1 MPFILSNVV
10 TNFLSGN
17 GATVMS
23 NEQLLKL
30 LNDNSGYLTQGNPI
44 WDALRPIGMKIAEGG
59 AWVLDGL
66 YGVMGNLLNLL
77 NIFDNPAFTEL
88 MHKID
93 PLKGF
98 LLLMAVVGFFILLM
112 FNKVNGATQA
122 PLNLL
127 LILCLTLMAP
137 ALWLTAS
144 SMTQGVFKAI
154 NKVDQSPGESI
165 ILENTTDLVAVAEEG
180 WKLKDGE
187 NLNHYKHAKQIDMQE
202 KIEKPDDVK
211 NGEVFKKEIETD
223 SKGKDSLV
231 DIEQPSGFAAWLSK
245 FFSPNYYRNKVH
257 FFNIYLTE
265 LVSIVALA
273 ITSFKFAIIIV
284 KMYGDYVLLVK
295 GGLADFMGMQRVKAV
310 FSELVGSFALLVYVP
325 ILFQIYIVATVYI
338 KSMNFDFFTYI
349 IAMAGAAWALENARS
364 EVLHSVNKY
373 IHIHPISV
381 AQKKGLLYQLYNLGD
396 RPPQFDDTLSDTDY
410 CNKAKE
416 DWKFMSEIMP
426 QTGITFKGNWFSQTG
441 RNYIGVSHLYKY
453 AKKEFFYWGEQIF
466 RQPGVITTVDIS
478 HLGLSKIK
486 KELNKSIGESRDNAR
501 KGFSEDIRQE
511 AGIEYQLLKELM
523 EEMITGNESV
533 KEVTTRYYISG
544 KTKDEVQQQADKI
557 NQRLALRGYKS
568 SFFLG
573 EEDTEL
579 LALYRSH
586 KEQKQ
591 AKNRQG
597 KELTTND
604 LGTSYPLN
612 YSQLIDP
619 RGLYFGRTNTG
630 GLVILDMWHK
640 DYMRLSYNFV
650 LLGIPGSGKSSTLKK
665 IGSHNHLLGNYTYY
679 FMANAENNRFMK
691 AYDGLSLDASG
702 RDGTVNPFQI
712 FATVINELTGEV
724 DEQESY
730 NVSKNKLKIIFAN
743 IHGEN
748 DPELN
753 TSLDMYIDLF
763 YEKWF
768 SDHQMVLENATQ
780 YEAIQYPLLEDF
792 FRFIH
797 DELYEEEKKIR
808 SSLSEFEAKGYRS
821 RKYL

>member
-1 MPFILSNVV
+1 MPFILANVV

-30 LNDNSGYLTQGNPI
+30 LNDYSGYLTQGNPI

-137 ALWLTAS
+137 ALWSTAS

-187 NLNHYKHAKQIDMQE
+187 NLNHYKRAKQIDMQE
-202 KIEKPDDVK
+202 KIEKPEDVK

-231 DIEQPSGFAAWLSK
+231 DIEQPSGFAAWLMSK

-349 IAMAGAAWALENARS
+349 IAMAGAAWALIDGPNGFQRVTGIDAGLKGTAGVMMAAFSGSKLVRGIKDFGVS
-364 EVLHSVNKY
+364 AAKSAGGALADVGAFGLGMSLATAGAGNNGNG
-373 IHIHPISV
+373 
-381 AQKKGLLYQLYNLGD
+381 KGLKGINDMMNGGD
-396 RPPQFDDTLSDTDY
+396 SDSENKEEDD
-410 CNKAKE
+410 
-416 DWKFMSEIMP
+416 
-426 QTGITFKGNWFSQTG
+426 
-441 RNYIGVSHLYKY
+441 
-453 AKKEFFYWGEQIF
+453 
-466 RQPGVITTVDIS
+466 
-478 HLGLSKIK
+478 SKS
-486 KELNKSIGESRDNAR
+486 N
-501 KGFSEDIRQE
+501 KGF
-511 AGIEYQLLKELM
+511 
-523 EEMITGNESV
+523 NEQAR
-533 KEVTTRYYISG
+533 E
-544 KTKDEVQQQADKI
+544 KDQSKD
-557 NQRLALRGYKS
+557 S
-568 SFFLG
+568 
-573 EEDTEL
+573 
-579 LALYRSH
+579 
-586 KEQKQ
+586 
-591 AKNRQG
+591 
-597 KELTTND
+597 ND
-604 LGTSYPLN
+604 LQNQESSEN
-612 YSQLIDP
+612 EE
-619 RGLYFGRTNTG
+619 
-630 GLVILDMWHK
+630 
-640 DYMRLSYNFV
+640 
-650 LLGIPGSGKSSTLKK
+650 SST
-665 IGSHNHLLGNYTYY
+665 
-679 FMANAENNRFMK
+679 
-691 AYDGLSLDASG
+691 
-702 RDGTVNPFQI
+702 
-712 FATVINELTGEV
+712 
-724 DEQESY
+724 ESEG
-730 NVSKNKLKIIFAN
+730 V
-743 IHGEN
+743 GEN
-748 DPELN
+748 TQETQE
-753 TSLDMYIDLF
+753 TS
-763 YEKWF
+763 E
-768 SDHQMVLENATQ
+768 
-780 YEAIQYPLLEDF
+780 
-792 FRFIH
+792 
-797 DELYEEEKKIR
+797 
-808 SSLSEFEAKGYRS
+808 SSLNLQILIVWNR
-821 RKYL
+821 

>member
-1 MPFILSNVV
+1 MPFILANVV

-30 LNDNSGYLTQGNPI
+30 LNDYSGYLTQGNPI

-137 ALWLTAS
+137 ALWSTAS

-187 NLNHYKHAKQIDMQE
+187 NLNHYKNAKQIDMQE
-202 KIEKPDDVK
+202 KIEKPEDVK

-231 DIEQPSGFAAWLSK
+231 DIEQPSGFAAWLMSK

-349 IAMAGAAWALENARS
+349 IAMAGAAWALIDGPNGFQRVTGIDAGLKGTAGVMMAAFSGSKLARGVKDFGLS
-364 EVLHSVNKY
+364 AAKSAGGALADVGAFGLGMSLATAGAGNNGNG
-373 IHIHPISV
+373 
-381 AQKKGLLYQLYNLGD
+381 KGLKGINDMINGGD
-396 RPPQFDDTLSDTDY
+396 SDSE
-410 CNKAKE
+410 NKKE
-416 DWKFMSEIMP
+416 DDSKSNKGFNEQEREKDQSKDSNDLQNQESSENEESSTESESVGENTQETSESSPESSDFDSLESLEPTEADINSDSPLGFNEMARQGAEGLEETTNSADDLNSYSSENEEAP
-426 QTGITFKGNWFSQTG
+426 LSTNNEKENGFNQESDDQKSSKTEEKPKRTFSAKSDRLNQELSQHKKNNPLKQATKNKVFGYGKEDPRRYHSSSFTSKRRDAYDLGKDYGQYRQQKRRIKGELKES
-441 RNYIGVSHLYKY
+441 
-453 AKKEFFYWGEQIF
+453 KKEE
-466 RQPGVITTVDIS
+466 
-478 HLGLSKIK
+478 
-486 KELNKSIGESRDNAR
+486 
-501 KGFSEDIRQE
+501 
-511 AGIEYQLLKELM
+511 
-523 EEMITGNESV
+523 
-533 KEVTTRYYISG
+533 
-544 KTKDEVQQQADKI
+544 
-557 NQRLALRGYKS
+557 
-568 SFFLG
+568 
-573 EEDTEL
+573 
-579 LALYRSH
+579 
-586 KEQKQ
+586 
-591 AKNRQG
+591 
-597 KELTTND
+597 
-604 LGTSYPLN
+604 
-612 YSQLIDP
+612 
-619 RGLYFGRTNTG
+619 
-630 GLVILDMWHK
+630 
-640 DYMRLSYNFV
+640 
-650 LLGIPGSGKSSTLKK
+650 
-665 IGSHNHLLGNYTYY
+665 
-679 FMANAENNRFMK
+679 
-691 AYDGLSLDASG
+691 
-702 RDGTVNPFQI
+702 
-712 FATVINELTGEV
+712 
-724 DEQESY
+724 
-730 NVSKNKLKIIFAN
+730 
-743 IHGEN
+743 
-748 DPELN
+748 
-753 TSLDMYIDLF
+753 
-763 YEKWF
+763 
-768 SDHQMVLENATQ
+768 
-780 YEAIQYPLLEDF
+780 
-792 FRFIH
+792 
-797 DELYEEEKKIR
+797 
-808 SSLSEFEAKGYRS
+808 
-821 RKYL
+821 

>member
-1 MPFILSNVV
+1 MPFILANVV

-30 LNDNSGYLTQGNPI
+30 LNDYSGYLTQGNPI

-66 YGVMGNLLNLL
+66 YGVMGNLLKLL

-137 ALWLTAS
+137 ALWSTAS

-202 KIEKPDDVK
+202 KIEKPEDVK

-231 DIEQPSGFAAWLSK
+231 DIEQPSGFAAWLMSK

-325 ILFQIYIVATVYI
+325 ILFQIYIVTTVYI

-349 IAMAGAAWALENARS
+349 IAMAGAAWALSDGPNGFQRVTGIDAGLKGTAGVMMAAFSGSKLARGVKDFGLSAAKSAGGALADVGAFGLGMSLATAGVGNNGNGKGMKGINDMMNGGSNSENNEQEEDDSQSNKGFNEQEREKEQPKDSNDLQNQESFENEESSTESEGVGEHTQESQETSEENAGYPPESLDFDSLESLEPTESDIHSDSPLGFNEMARQGAEGLEETTHSDDLNSYSS
-364 EVLHSVNKY
+364 ENEEAPLSANNEKENGFSQESDDQKSSKNEEKPKRTFSAKSDRFNQELSQHKKNNPLRQATKNKVFGY
-373 IHIHPISV
+373 
-381 AQKKGLLYQLYNLGD
+381 G
-396 RPPQFDDTLSDTDY
+396 
-410 CNKAKE
+410 KE
-416 DWKFMSEIMP
+416 DPRRYHSSSFMSKRQDAYKLGKDYGEYRQEKKRI
-426 QTGITFKGNWFSQTG
+426 KGE
-441 RNYIGVSHLYKY
+441 LKE
-453 AKKEFFYWGEQIF
+453 AKK
-466 RQPGVITTVDIS
+466 D
-478 HLGLSKIK
+478 
-486 KELNKSIGESRDNAR
+486 
-501 KGFSEDIRQE
+501 
-511 AGIEYQLLKELM
+511 
-523 EEMITGNESV
+523 
-533 KEVTTRYYISG
+533 
-544 KTKDEVQQQADKI
+544 
-557 NQRLALRGYKS
+557 
-568 SFFLG
+568 
-573 EEDTEL
+573 
-579 LALYRSH
+579 
-586 KEQKQ
+586 
-591 AKNRQG
+591 
-597 KELTTND
+597 
-604 LGTSYPLN
+604 
-612 YSQLIDP
+612 
-619 RGLYFGRTNTG
+619 
-630 GLVILDMWHK
+630 
-640 DYMRLSYNFV
+640 
-650 LLGIPGSGKSSTLKK
+650 
-665 IGSHNHLLGNYTYY
+665 
-679 FMANAENNRFMK
+679 
-691 AYDGLSLDASG
+691 
-702 RDGTVNPFQI
+702 
-712 FATVINELTGEV
+712 
-724 DEQESY
+724 
-730 NVSKNKLKIIFAN
+730 
-743 IHGEN
+743 
-748 DPELN
+748 
-753 TSLDMYIDLF
+753 
-763 YEKWF
+763 
-768 SDHQMVLENATQ
+768 LEN
-780 YEAIQYPLLEDF
+780 
-792 FRFIH
+792 
-797 DELYEEEKKIR
+797 EE
-808 SSLSEFEAKGYRS
+808 
-821 RKYL
+821 

>member
-1 MPFILSNVV
+1 MPFILANVV

-30 LNDNSGYLTQGNPI
+30 LNDYSGYLTQGNPI

-137 ALWLTAS
+137 ALWSTAS

-202 KIEKPDDVK
+202 KIEKPEDVK

-231 DIEQPSGFAAWLSK
+231 DIEQPSGFAAWLMSK

-349 IAMAGAAWALENARS
+349 IAMAGAAWALIDGPNGFQRVTGIDAGLKGTAGVMMAAFSGSKLARGVKDFGLS
-364 EVLHSVNKY
+364 AAKSAGGALADVGAFGLGMSLATAGAGNNGNG
-373 IHIHPISV
+373 
-381 AQKKGLLYQLYNLGD
+381 KGLKGINDMMNGSDSDSENKEEDDSKSNKGFNEQAREKDQSKDSNDLQNQESSENEESSTESEGVGENKQETQETSESSPESSGFDSLESLEPTEADINSDSPLGFNEMARQGAEGLEETTNSDDLNSYSSENEEAPLSTNNEKENGFNQESDDPKSSKTEEKPNRTFSAKSD
-396 RPPQFDDTLSDTDY
+396 RLNQELSQHKKNNPLKQATK
-410 CNKAKE
+410 NKVFGYGKE
-416 DWKFMSEIMP
+416 DPRRYHSSSFMSKRRDAYDLGKDYGQYRQQKRRI
-426 QTGITFKGNWFSQTG
+426 KG
-441 RNYIGVSHLYKY
+441 
-453 AKKEFFYWGEQIF
+453 E
-466 RQPGVITTVDIS
+466 
-478 HLGLSKIK
+478 
-486 KELNKSIGESRDNAR
+486 
-501 KGFSEDIRQE
+501 
-511 AGIEYQLLKELM
+511 LKE
-523 EEMITGNESV
+523 S
-533 KEVTTRYYISG
+533 
-544 KTKDEVQQQADKI
+544 
-557 NQRLALRGYKS
+557 
-568 SFFLG
+568 
-573 EEDTEL
+573 
-579 LALYRSH
+579 
-586 KEQKQ
+586 
-591 AKNRQG
+591 
-597 KELTTND
+597 
-604 LGTSYPLN
+604 
-612 YSQLIDP
+612 
-619 RGLYFGRTNTG
+619 
-630 GLVILDMWHK
+630 
-640 DYMRLSYNFV
+640 
-650 LLGIPGSGKSSTLKK
+650 KK
-665 IGSHNHLLGNYTYY
+665 
-679 FMANAENNRFMK
+679 
-691 AYDGLSLDASG
+691 
-702 RDGTVNPFQI
+702 
-712 FATVINELTGEV
+712 
-724 DEQESY
+724 
-730 NVSKNKLKIIFAN
+730 
-743 IHGEN
+743 
-748 DPELN
+748 
-753 TSLDMYIDLF
+753 
-763 YEKWF
+763 
-768 SDHQMVLENATQ
+768 
-780 YEAIQYPLLEDF
+780 
-792 FRFIH
+792 
-797 DELYEEEKKIR
+797 EEKK
-808 SSLSEFEAKGYRS
+808 EK
-821 RKYL
+821 

>member
-1 MPFILSNVV
+1 MPFILANVV

-30 LNDNSGYLTQGNPI
+30 LNDYSGYLTQGNPI
-44 WDALRPIGMKIAEGG
+44 WDTLRPIGMKIAEGG

-137 ALWLTAS
+137 ALWSTAS
-144 SMTQGVFKAI
+144 TMTQGIFKAI
-154 NKVDQSPGESI
+154 NKVDQRPGEAI

-187 NLNHYKHAKQIDMQE
+187 NLNHYKHAKQINMQE

-231 DIEQPSGFAAWLSK
+231 DIEQPSGFAAWLMSK

-349 IAMAGAAWALENARS
+349 IAMAGAAWALIDGPNGFQRVTGIDAGLKGTAGVMMAAFSGSKLARGVKDFGLSAAKSAGGALADVGAFGLGMSLATAGARNNGNGKGMKGINDMMNGVDSDSENKEEDDSKSNKGFNEQEREKDQPQDSNGLQNQESS
-364 EVLHSVNKY
+364 ENEESSTESEGVGENIQESQETSGYSPEPSDFDSLESLEPNEDEAIYSDFPLGFNEMERQESEEPEEMTNSDDFNSYSFGNEESHSSANSEKETDINQESDDQKSSNIEEKPKRTFSAKSDRLNQELSQHKKNNPLKQATKNKVLGY
-373 IHIHPISV
+373 
-381 AQKKGLLYQLYNLGD
+381 G
-396 RPPQFDDTLSDTDY
+396 
-410 CNKAKE
+410 KE
-416 DWKFMSEIMP
+416 DPRRYHSSSFMSKRRDAYDLGRDYGQYRQQKRRI
-426 QTGITFKGNWFSQTG
+426 KG
-441 RNYIGVSHLYKY
+441 
-453 AKKEFFYWGEQIF
+453 E
-466 RQPGVITTVDIS
+466 
-478 HLGLSKIK
+478 
-486 KELNKSIGESRDNAR
+486 
-501 KGFSEDIRQE
+501 
-511 AGIEYQLLKELM
+511 LKESKKDGKR
-523 EEMITGNESV
+523 EE
-533 KEVTTRYYISG
+533 
-544 KTKDEVQQQADKI
+544 
-557 NQRLALRGYKS
+557 
-568 SFFLG
+568 
-573 EEDTEL
+573 
-579 LALYRSH
+579 
-586 KEQKQ
+586 
-591 AKNRQG
+591 
-597 KELTTND
+597 
-604 LGTSYPLN
+604 
-612 YSQLIDP
+612 
-619 RGLYFGRTNTG
+619 
-630 GLVILDMWHK
+630 
-640 DYMRLSYNFV
+640 
-650 LLGIPGSGKSSTLKK
+650 
-665 IGSHNHLLGNYTYY
+665 
-679 FMANAENNRFMK
+679 
-691 AYDGLSLDASG
+691 
-702 RDGTVNPFQI
+702 
-712 FATVINELTGEV
+712 
-724 DEQESY
+724 
-730 NVSKNKLKIIFAN
+730 
-743 IHGEN
+743 
-748 DPELN
+748 
-753 TSLDMYIDLF
+753 
-763 YEKWF
+763 
-768 SDHQMVLENATQ
+768 
-780 YEAIQYPLLEDF
+780 
-792 FRFIH
+792 
-797 DELYEEEKKIR
+797 
-808 SSLSEFEAKGYRS
+808 
-821 RKYL
+821 

>member
-1 MPFILSNVV
+1 MPFILANVV

-30 LNDNSGYLTQGNPI
+30 LNDYSGYLTQGNPI

-137 ALWLTAS
+137 ALWSTAS

-187 NLNHYKHAKQIDMQE
+187 NLNHYKRAKQIDMQE
-202 KIEKPDDVK
+202 KIEKPEDFK

-231 DIEQPSGFAAWLSK
+231 DIEQPSGFAAWLMSK

-349 IAMAGAAWALENARS
+349 IAMAGAAWALIDGPNGFQRVTGIDAGLKGTAGVMMAAFSGSKLVRGIKDFGVS
-364 EVLHSVNKY
+364 AAKSAGGALADVGAFGLGMSLATAGAGNNGNG
-373 IHIHPISV
+373 
-381 AQKKGLLYQLYNLGD
+381 KGLKGINDMMNGGDSDSENKEEDDSKSNKGFNEQAREKDQSKDSNDLQNQESSENEESSTESEGVGENTQETQETSESSPESSDFDSLESLEPTEADINSDSPLGFNEMARQGAEGLEETTNSDDLNSYSSENEEAPLSTNNEKENGFNQESDDQKSSKTEEKPNRTFSAKSD
-396 RPPQFDDTLSDTDY
+396 RLNQELSQHKKNNPLKQATK
-410 CNKAKE
+410 NKVFGYGKE
-416 DWKFMSEIMP
+416 DPRRYHSSSFMSKRRDAYDLGKDYGQYRQQKRRI
-426 QTGITFKGNWFSQTG
+426 KG
-441 RNYIGVSHLYKY
+441 
-453 AKKEFFYWGEQIF
+453 E
-466 RQPGVITTVDIS
+466 
-478 HLGLSKIK
+478 
-486 KELNKSIGESRDNAR
+486 
-501 KGFSEDIRQE
+501 
-511 AGIEYQLLKELM
+511 LKE
-523 EEMITGNESV
+523 S
-533 KEVTTRYYISG
+533 
-544 KTKDEVQQQADKI
+544 
-557 NQRLALRGYKS
+557 
-568 SFFLG
+568 
-573 EEDTEL
+573 
-579 LALYRSH
+579 
-586 KEQKQ
+586 
-591 AKNRQG
+591 
-597 KELTTND
+597 
-604 LGTSYPLN
+604 
-612 YSQLIDP
+612 
-619 RGLYFGRTNTG
+619 
-630 GLVILDMWHK
+630 
-640 DYMRLSYNFV
+640 
-650 LLGIPGSGKSSTLKK
+650 KK
-665 IGSHNHLLGNYTYY
+665 
-679 FMANAENNRFMK
+679 
-691 AYDGLSLDASG
+691 
-702 RDGTVNPFQI
+702 
-712 FATVINELTGEV
+712 
-724 DEQESY
+724 
-730 NVSKNKLKIIFAN
+730 
-743 IHGEN
+743 
-748 DPELN
+748 
-753 TSLDMYIDLF
+753 
-763 YEKWF
+763 
-768 SDHQMVLENATQ
+768 
-780 YEAIQYPLLEDF
+780 
-792 FRFIH
+792 
-797 DELYEEEKKIR
+797 EEKK
-808 SSLSEFEAKGYRS
+808 EK
-821 RKYL
+821 

>member
-1 MPFILSNVV
+1 MPFILANVV

-30 LNDNSGYLTQGNPI
+30 LNHYSGYLTQGNPI

-93 PLKGF
+93 SLKGF

-137 ALWLTAS
+137 ALWSTAS

-202 KIEKPDDVK
+202 KIEKPEDVK

-231 DIEQPSGFAAWLSK
+231 DIEQPSGFAAWLMSK

-349 IAMAGAAWALENARS
+349 IAMAGAAWALIDGPNGFQRVTGIDAGLKGTAGVMTAAFSGSKLVRGIKDFGVS
-364 EVLHSVNKY
+364 AVKSAGGALADVGAFGLGMSLATAGAGNNGNG
-373 IHIHPISV
+373 
-381 AQKKGLLYQLYNLGD
+381 KGLKGINDMMNGGDSDSENKEEDDSKSNKGFNEQAREKDQSKDSNDLQNQESSENEESSTESEGVGENTQETQETSESSPESSDFDSLESLEQTEADINSDSPLGFNEMARQGAEGLEETTNSDDLNSYSSENEEAPLSTNNEKENGFNQESDDQKSSKTEEKPNRTFSAKSD
-396 RPPQFDDTLSDTDY
+396 RLNQELSQHKKNNPLKQATK
-410 CNKAKE
+410 NKVFGYGKE
-416 DWKFMSEIMP
+416 DPRRYHSSSFMSKRRDAYDLGKDYGQYRQQKRRI
-426 QTGITFKGNWFSQTG
+426 KG
-441 RNYIGVSHLYKY
+441 
-453 AKKEFFYWGEQIF
+453 E
-466 RQPGVITTVDIS
+466 
-478 HLGLSKIK
+478 
-486 KELNKSIGESRDNAR
+486 
-501 KGFSEDIRQE
+501 
-511 AGIEYQLLKELM
+511 LKE
-523 EEMITGNESV
+523 S
-533 KEVTTRYYISG
+533 
-544 KTKDEVQQQADKI
+544 
-557 NQRLALRGYKS
+557 
-568 SFFLG
+568 
-573 EEDTEL
+573 
-579 LALYRSH
+579 
-586 KEQKQ
+586 
-591 AKNRQG
+591 
-597 KELTTND
+597 
-604 LGTSYPLN
+604 
-612 YSQLIDP
+612 
-619 RGLYFGRTNTG
+619 
-630 GLVILDMWHK
+630 
-640 DYMRLSYNFV
+640 
-650 LLGIPGSGKSSTLKK
+650 KK
-665 IGSHNHLLGNYTYY
+665 
-679 FMANAENNRFMK
+679 
-691 AYDGLSLDASG
+691 
-702 RDGTVNPFQI
+702 
-712 FATVINELTGEV
+712 
-724 DEQESY
+724 
-730 NVSKNKLKIIFAN
+730 
-743 IHGEN
+743 
-748 DPELN
+748 
-753 TSLDMYIDLF
+753 
-763 YEKWF
+763 
-768 SDHQMVLENATQ
+768 
-780 YEAIQYPLLEDF
+780 
-792 FRFIH
+792 
-797 DELYEEEKKIR
+797 EEKK
-808 SSLSEFEAKGYRS
+808 EK
-821 RKYL
+821 

>member
-1 MPFILSNVV
+1 MPFILANVV

-30 LNDNSGYLTQGNPI
+30 LNDYSDYLTQGNPI

-137 ALWLTAS
+137 ALWSTAS
-144 SMTQGVFKAI
+144 TMTQGVFKAI

-202 KIEKPDDVK
+202 KIEKPEDVK

-223 SKGKDSLV
+223 SKGKDTLV
-231 DIEQPSGFAAWLSK
+231 DIEQPSGFAAWLMSK

-349 IAMAGAAWALENARS
+349 IAMAGAAWALIDGPNGFQRVTGIDAGLKGTAGVMMAAFSGSKLVRGMKDFGLS
-364 EVLHSVNKY
+364 AAKSAGGALADVGAFGLGMSLATAGAGNNGNG
-373 IHIHPISV
+373 
-381 AQKKGLLYQLYNLGD
+381 KGLKGINDMMNGGDSDSENTEEDDSKSNKGFNEQAREKDQSKDSNDLQNQESSENEESSTESEGVGENTQETQETSESSPETSDFDSLESQEPTEADINSDSPLGFNEIARQEAEGSEETTNSDDLNSYSSGNEEAHLSANNEKETGFNQESDDPKSSKTEEKPKRTFSAKSD
-396 RPPQFDDTLSDTDY
+396 RLNQELSQHKKNNPLKQATK
-410 CNKAKE
+410 NKVFGYGKE
-416 DWKFMSEIMP
+416 DPRRYHSSSFMSKRRDAYDLGKDYGQYRQQKRRI
-426 QTGITFKGNWFSQTG
+426 KGELKES
-441 RNYIGVSHLYKY
+441 KKD
-453 AKKEFFYWGEQIF
+453 AKKEE
-466 RQPGVITTVDIS
+466 
-478 HLGLSKIK
+478 
-486 KELNKSIGESRDNAR
+486 
-501 KGFSEDIRQE
+501 
-511 AGIEYQLLKELM
+511 
-523 EEMITGNESV
+523 
-533 KEVTTRYYISG
+533 
-544 KTKDEVQQQADKI
+544 
-557 NQRLALRGYKS
+557 
-568 SFFLG
+568 
-573 EEDTEL
+573 
-579 LALYRSH
+579 
-586 KEQKQ
+586 
-591 AKNRQG
+591 
-597 KELTTND
+597 
-604 LGTSYPLN
+604 
-612 YSQLIDP
+612 
-619 RGLYFGRTNTG
+619 
-630 GLVILDMWHK
+630 
-640 DYMRLSYNFV
+640 
-650 LLGIPGSGKSSTLKK
+650 
-665 IGSHNHLLGNYTYY
+665 
-679 FMANAENNRFMK
+679 
-691 AYDGLSLDASG
+691 
-702 RDGTVNPFQI
+702 
-712 FATVINELTGEV
+712 
-724 DEQESY
+724 
-730 NVSKNKLKIIFAN
+730 
-743 IHGEN
+743 
-748 DPELN
+748 
-753 TSLDMYIDLF
+753 
-763 YEKWF
+763 
-768 SDHQMVLENATQ
+768 
-780 YEAIQYPLLEDF
+780 
-792 FRFIH
+792 
-797 DELYEEEKKIR
+797 
-808 SSLSEFEAKGYRS
+808 
-821 RKYL
+821 

>member
-1 MPFILSNVV
+1 MPFILANVV

-30 LNDNSGYLTQGNPI
+30 LNDYSGYLTQGNPI

-137 ALWLTAS
+137 ALWSTAS

-187 NLNHYKHAKQIDMQE
+187 NLNHYKHAKQIYMQE

-231 DIEQPSGFAAWLSK
+231 DIEQPSGFAAWLMSK

-349 IAMAGAAWALENARS
+349 IAMAGAAWALIDGPNGFQRVTGIDADLKGTAGVMMAAFSGSKLARGVKDFGLS
-364 EVLHSVNKY
+364 AAKSAGGALADVGAFGLGMSLATAGAGNNGNG
-373 IHIHPISV
+373 
-381 AQKKGLLYQLYNLGD
+381 KGLKGINDMMNGGDSDSENKEEDDSKSNKGFNEQEREKDQSKDSNDLQNQESSENEESSTESEGVGENTQETQETSESSPESSDFDSLESLEPTEADINSDSPLGFNEMARQGAEGLEETTNSADDLNSYSSENEEAPLSINNEKENGFNQESDDQKSSKTEEKPNRTFSAKSD
-396 RPPQFDDTLSDTDY
+396 RLNQELSQHKKNNPLKQATK
-410 CNKAKE
+410 NKVFGYGKE
-416 DWKFMSEIMP
+416 DPRRYHSSSFMSKRRDAYDLGKDYGQYRQQKRRI
-426 QTGITFKGNWFSQTG
+426 KG
-441 RNYIGVSHLYKY
+441 
-453 AKKEFFYWGEQIF
+453 E
-466 RQPGVITTVDIS
+466 
-478 HLGLSKIK
+478 
-486 KELNKSIGESRDNAR
+486 
-501 KGFSEDIRQE
+501 
-511 AGIEYQLLKELM
+511 LKE
-523 EEMITGNESV
+523 S
-533 KEVTTRYYISG
+533 
-544 KTKDEVQQQADKI
+544 
-557 NQRLALRGYKS
+557 
-568 SFFLG
+568 
-573 EEDTEL
+573 
-579 LALYRSH
+579 
-586 KEQKQ
+586 
-591 AKNRQG
+591 
-597 KELTTND
+597 
-604 LGTSYPLN
+604 
-612 YSQLIDP
+612 
-619 RGLYFGRTNTG
+619 
-630 GLVILDMWHK
+630 
-640 DYMRLSYNFV
+640 
-650 LLGIPGSGKSSTLKK
+650 KK
-665 IGSHNHLLGNYTYY
+665 
-679 FMANAENNRFMK
+679 
-691 AYDGLSLDASG
+691 
-702 RDGTVNPFQI
+702 
-712 FATVINELTGEV
+712 
-724 DEQESY
+724 
-730 NVSKNKLKIIFAN
+730 
-743 IHGEN
+743 
-748 DPELN
+748 
-753 TSLDMYIDLF
+753 
-763 YEKWF
+763 
-768 SDHQMVLENATQ
+768 
-780 YEAIQYPLLEDF
+780 
-792 FRFIH
+792 
-797 DELYEEEKKIR
+797 EEKK
-808 SSLSEFEAKGYRS
+808 EK
-821 RKYL
+821 

>member
-1 MPFILSNVV
+1 MPFILANVV

-30 LNDNSGYLTQGNPI
+30 LNDYSGYLTQGNPI

-137 ALWLTAS
+137 ALWSTAS

-202 KIEKPDDVK
+202 KIEKPEDVK

-231 DIEQPSGFAAWLSK
+231 DIEQPSGFAAWLMSK

-349 IAMAGAAWALENARS
+349 IAMAGAAWALIDGPNGFQRVTGIDAGLKGTAGVMMAAFSGSKLARGVKDFGLS
-364 EVLHSVNKY
+364 AAKSAGGALADVGAFGLGMSLATAGAGNNGNG
-373 IHIHPISV
+373 
-381 AQKKGLLYQLYNLGD
+381 KGLKGINDMMNGGDSDSENKEEDDSKSNKGFNEQAREKDQSKDSNDLQNQESSENEESSTESEGVGENTQETQETSESSPESSGFDSLESLEPTEADINSDSPLGFNEMARQGAEGLEETTNSDDLNSYSSENEEAPLSTNNEKKNGFNQESDDPKSSKTEEKPNRTFSAKSD
-396 RPPQFDDTLSDTDY
+396 RLNQELSQHKKNNPLKQATK
-410 CNKAKE
+410 NKVFGYGKE
-416 DWKFMSEIMP
+416 DPRRYHSSSFMSKRRDAYDLGKDYGQYRQQKRRI
-426 QTGITFKGNWFSQTG
+426 KG
-441 RNYIGVSHLYKY
+441 
-453 AKKEFFYWGEQIF
+453 E
-466 RQPGVITTVDIS
+466 
-478 HLGLSKIK
+478 
-486 KELNKSIGESRDNAR
+486 
-501 KGFSEDIRQE
+501 
-511 AGIEYQLLKELM
+511 LKE
-523 EEMITGNESV
+523 S
-533 KEVTTRYYISG
+533 
-544 KTKDEVQQQADKI
+544 
-557 NQRLALRGYKS
+557 
-568 SFFLG
+568 
-573 EEDTEL
+573 
-579 LALYRSH
+579 
-586 KEQKQ
+586 
-591 AKNRQG
+591 
-597 KELTTND
+597 
-604 LGTSYPLN
+604 
-612 YSQLIDP
+612 
-619 RGLYFGRTNTG
+619 
-630 GLVILDMWHK
+630 
-640 DYMRLSYNFV
+640 
-650 LLGIPGSGKSSTLKK
+650 KK
-665 IGSHNHLLGNYTYY
+665 
-679 FMANAENNRFMK
+679 
-691 AYDGLSLDASG
+691 
-702 RDGTVNPFQI
+702 
-712 FATVINELTGEV
+712 
-724 DEQESY
+724 
-730 NVSKNKLKIIFAN
+730 
-743 IHGEN
+743 
-748 DPELN
+748 
-753 TSLDMYIDLF
+753 
-763 YEKWF
+763 
-768 SDHQMVLENATQ
+768 
-780 YEAIQYPLLEDF
+780 
-792 FRFIH
+792 
-797 DELYEEEKKIR
+797 EEKK
-808 SSLSEFEAKGYRS
+808 EK
-821 RKYL
+821 

>member
-1 MPFILSNVV
+1 MPFILANVV

-30 LNDNSGYLTQGNPI
+30 LNDYSGYLTQGNPI

-137 ALWLTAS
+137 ALWSTAS

-231 DIEQPSGFAAWLSK
+231 DIEQPSGFAAWLMSK

-349 IAMAGAAWALENARS
+349 IAMAGAAWALIDGPNGFQRVTGIDAGLKGTAGVMMAAFSGSKLARGVKDFGLS
-364 EVLHSVNKY
+364 AAKSAGGALADVGAFGLGMSLATAGAGNNGNG
-373 IHIHPISV
+373 
-381 AQKKGLLYQLYNLGD
+381 KGLKGINDMMNGGDSDSENKEEDDSKSNKGFNEQEREKDQSKDSNDLQNQESSENEESSTESEGVGENTQETQETSESSPESSDFDSLESLEPTEADINSDSPLGFNEMARQGAEGLEETTNSADDLNSYSSENEEAPLSINNEKENGFNQESDDQKSSKTEEKPNRTFSAKSD
-396 RPPQFDDTLSDTDY
+396 RLNQELSQHKKNNPLKQATK
-410 CNKAKE
+410 NKVFGYGKE
-416 DWKFMSEIMP
+416 DPRRYHSSSFMSKRRDAYDLGKDYGQYRQQKRRI
-426 QTGITFKGNWFSQTG
+426 KG
-441 RNYIGVSHLYKY
+441 
-453 AKKEFFYWGEQIF
+453 E
-466 RQPGVITTVDIS
+466 
-478 HLGLSKIK
+478 
-486 KELNKSIGESRDNAR
+486 
-501 KGFSEDIRQE
+501 
-511 AGIEYQLLKELM
+511 LKE
-523 EEMITGNESV
+523 S
-533 KEVTTRYYISG
+533 
-544 KTKDEVQQQADKI
+544 
-557 NQRLALRGYKS
+557 
-568 SFFLG
+568 
-573 EEDTEL
+573 
-579 LALYRSH
+579 
-586 KEQKQ
+586 
-591 AKNRQG
+591 
-597 KELTTND
+597 
-604 LGTSYPLN
+604 
-612 YSQLIDP
+612 
-619 RGLYFGRTNTG
+619 
-630 GLVILDMWHK
+630 
-640 DYMRLSYNFV
+640 
-650 LLGIPGSGKSSTLKK
+650 KK
-665 IGSHNHLLGNYTYY
+665 
-679 FMANAENNRFMK
+679 
-691 AYDGLSLDASG
+691 
-702 RDGTVNPFQI
+702 
-712 FATVINELTGEV
+712 
-724 DEQESY
+724 
-730 NVSKNKLKIIFAN
+730 
-743 IHGEN
+743 
-748 DPELN
+748 
-753 TSLDMYIDLF
+753 
-763 YEKWF
+763 
-768 SDHQMVLENATQ
+768 
-780 YEAIQYPLLEDF
+780 
-792 FRFIH
+792 
-797 DELYEEEKKIR
+797 EEKK
-808 SSLSEFEAKGYRS
+808 EK
-821 RKYL
+821 

>member
-1 MPFILSNVV
+1 MPFILANVV

-30 LNDNSGYLTQGNPI
+30 LNHYSGYLTQGNPI

-137 ALWLTAS
+137 ALWSTAS

-202 KIEKPDDVK
+202 KIEKPEDVK

-231 DIEQPSGFAAWLSK
+231 DIEQPSGFAAWLMSK

-349 IAMAGAAWALENARS
+349 IAMAGAAWALIDGPNGFQRVTGIDAGLKGTAGVMMAAFSGSKLVRGIKDFGVS
-364 EVLHSVNKY
+364 AAKSAGGALADVGAFGLGMSLATAGAGNNGNG
-373 IHIHPISV
+373 
-381 AQKKGLLYQLYNLGD
+381 KGLKGINDMMNGGDSDSENKEEDDSKSNKGFNEQAREKDQSKDSNDLQNQESSENEESSTESEGVGENTQETSESSPESSDFDSLESLEPTEADINSDSPLGFNEMARQGAEGLEETTNSDDLNSYSSENEEAPLSTNNEKENGFNQESDDQKSSKTEEKPNRTFSAKSD
-396 RPPQFDDTLSDTDY
+396 RLNQELSQHKKNNPLKQATK
-410 CNKAKE
+410 NKVFGYGKE
-416 DWKFMSEIMP
+416 DPRRYHSSSFMSKRRDAYDLGKDYGQYRQQKRRI
-426 QTGITFKGNWFSQTG
+426 KG
-441 RNYIGVSHLYKY
+441 
-453 AKKEFFYWGEQIF
+453 E
-466 RQPGVITTVDIS
+466 
-478 HLGLSKIK
+478 
-486 KELNKSIGESRDNAR
+486 
-501 KGFSEDIRQE
+501 
-511 AGIEYQLLKELM
+511 LKE
-523 EEMITGNESV
+523 S
-533 KEVTTRYYISG
+533 
-544 KTKDEVQQQADKI
+544 
-557 NQRLALRGYKS
+557 
-568 SFFLG
+568 
-573 EEDTEL
+573 
-579 LALYRSH
+579 
-586 KEQKQ
+586 
-591 AKNRQG
+591 
-597 KELTTND
+597 
-604 LGTSYPLN
+604 
-612 YSQLIDP
+612 
-619 RGLYFGRTNTG
+619 
-630 GLVILDMWHK
+630 
-640 DYMRLSYNFV
+640 
-650 LLGIPGSGKSSTLKK
+650 KK
-665 IGSHNHLLGNYTYY
+665 
-679 FMANAENNRFMK
+679 
-691 AYDGLSLDASG
+691 
-702 RDGTVNPFQI
+702 
-712 FATVINELTGEV
+712 
-724 DEQESY
+724 
-730 NVSKNKLKIIFAN
+730 
-743 IHGEN
+743 
-748 DPELN
+748 
-753 TSLDMYIDLF
+753 
-763 YEKWF
+763 
-768 SDHQMVLENATQ
+768 
-780 YEAIQYPLLEDF
+780 
-792 FRFIH
+792 
-797 DELYEEEKKIR
+797 EEKK
-808 SSLSEFEAKGYRS
+808 EK
-821 RKYL
+821 

>member
-1 MPFILSNVV
+1 MPFILANVV

-30 LNDNSGYLTQGNPI
+30 LNDYSGYMTQGNPI

-137 ALWLTAS
+137 ALWSTAS

-231 DIEQPSGFAAWLSK
+231 DIEQPSGFAAWLMSK

-349 IAMAGAAWALENARS
+349 IAMAGAAWALIDGPNGFQRVTGIDAGLKGTAGVMMAAFSGSKFARGVKDFGLS
-364 EVLHSVNKY
+364 AAKSAGGALADVGAFGLGMSLATAGAGNNGNG
-373 IHIHPISV
+373 
-381 AQKKGLLYQLYNLGD
+381 KGLKGINDMMNGGDSDSENKEEDDSKSNKGFNEQTREKDQSKDSNDLQNQESSENEESSTESESVGENTQETQETSESSPESSDFDSLESLEPTEADINSDSPLGFNEMARQGAEGLEETTNSADDLNSYSSENEEAPLSANNEKETGFNQESDDQKSSKTEEKPKRTFSAKSD
-396 RPPQFDDTLSDTDY
+396 RLNEELSQHKKNNPLKQATK
-410 CNKAKE
+410 NKVFGYGKE
-416 DWKFMSEIMP
+416 DPRRYHSSSFMSKRRDAYDLGKDYGQYRQQKRRI
-426 QTGITFKGNWFSQTG
+426 KG
-441 RNYIGVSHLYKY
+441 
-453 AKKEFFYWGEQIF
+453 E
-466 RQPGVITTVDIS
+466 
-478 HLGLSKIK
+478 
-486 KELNKSIGESRDNAR
+486 
-501 KGFSEDIRQE
+501 
-511 AGIEYQLLKELM
+511 LKE
-523 EEMITGNESV
+523 S
-533 KEVTTRYYISG
+533 
-544 KTKDEVQQQADKI
+544 
-557 NQRLALRGYKS
+557 
-568 SFFLG
+568 
-573 EEDTEL
+573 
-579 LALYRSH
+579 
-586 KEQKQ
+586 
-591 AKNRQG
+591 
-597 KELTTND
+597 
-604 LGTSYPLN
+604 
-612 YSQLIDP
+612 
-619 RGLYFGRTNTG
+619 
-630 GLVILDMWHK
+630 
-640 DYMRLSYNFV
+640 
-650 LLGIPGSGKSSTLKK
+650 KK
-665 IGSHNHLLGNYTYY
+665 
-679 FMANAENNRFMK
+679 
-691 AYDGLSLDASG
+691 
-702 RDGTVNPFQI
+702 
-712 FATVINELTGEV
+712 
-724 DEQESY
+724 
-730 NVSKNKLKIIFAN
+730 KNK
-743 IHGEN
+743 
-748 DPELN
+748 
-753 TSLDMYIDLF
+753 
-763 YEKWF
+763 
-768 SDHQMVLENATQ
+768 
-780 YEAIQYPLLEDF
+780 
-792 FRFIH
+792 
-797 DELYEEEKKIR
+797 
-808 SSLSEFEAKGYRS
+808 
-821 RKYL
+821 

>member
-1 MPFILSNVV
+1 MPFILANVV

-30 LNDNSGYLTQGNPI
+30 LNDYSGYLTQGNPI

-137 ALWLTAS
+137 ALWSTAS

-202 KIEKPDDVK
+202 KIEKPEDVK

-231 DIEQPSGFAAWLSK
+231 DIEQPSGFAAWLMSK

-349 IAMAGAAWALENARS
+349 IAMAGAAWALIDGPNGFQRVTGIDAGLKGTAGVMMAAFSGSKLARGVKDFGLS
-364 EVLHSVNKY
+364 AAKSAGGALADVGAFGLGMSLATAGAGNNGNG
-373 IHIHPISV
+373 
-381 AQKKGLLYQLYNLGD
+381 KGLKGINDMMNGGDSDSENKEEDDSKSNKGFNEQAREKDQSKDSNDLQNQESSENEESSTESEGVGENTQETQETSESSPESSDFDSLESLEPTEADINSDSPLGFNEMARQGAEGLEETTNSADDLNSYSSENEEAPLSTNNEKENGFNQESDDQKSSKTEEKPKRTFSAKSD
-396 RPPQFDDTLSDTDY
+396 RLNQELSQHKKSNPLKQATK
-410 CNKAKE
+410 NKVFGYGKE
-416 DWKFMSEIMP
+416 DPRRYHSSSFMSKRRDAYDLGKDYGQYRQQKRRI
-426 QTGITFKGNWFSQTG
+426 KG
-441 RNYIGVSHLYKY
+441 
-453 AKKEFFYWGEQIF
+453 E
-466 RQPGVITTVDIS
+466 
-478 HLGLSKIK
+478 
-486 KELNKSIGESRDNAR
+486 
-501 KGFSEDIRQE
+501 
-511 AGIEYQLLKELM
+511 LKE
-523 EEMITGNESV
+523 S
-533 KEVTTRYYISG
+533 
-544 KTKDEVQQQADKI
+544 
-557 NQRLALRGYKS
+557 
-568 SFFLG
+568 
-573 EEDTEL
+573 
-579 LALYRSH
+579 
-586 KEQKQ
+586 
-591 AKNRQG
+591 
-597 KELTTND
+597 
-604 LGTSYPLN
+604 
-612 YSQLIDP
+612 
-619 RGLYFGRTNTG
+619 
-630 GLVILDMWHK
+630 
-640 DYMRLSYNFV
+640 
-650 LLGIPGSGKSSTLKK
+650 KK
-665 IGSHNHLLGNYTYY
+665 
-679 FMANAENNRFMK
+679 
-691 AYDGLSLDASG
+691 
-702 RDGTVNPFQI
+702 
-712 FATVINELTGEV
+712 
-724 DEQESY
+724 
-730 NVSKNKLKIIFAN
+730 
-743 IHGEN
+743 
-748 DPELN
+748 
-753 TSLDMYIDLF
+753 
-763 YEKWF
+763 
-768 SDHQMVLENATQ
+768 
-780 YEAIQYPLLEDF
+780 
-792 FRFIH
+792 
-797 DELYEEEKKIR
+797 EEKK
-808 SSLSEFEAKGYRS
+808 EE
-821 RKYL
+821 

>member
-1 MPFILSNVV
+1 MPFILANVV

-30 LNDNSGYLTQGNPI
+30 LNDYSGYLTQGNPI

-137 ALWLTAS
+137 ALWSTAS

-202 KIEKPDDVK
+202 KIEKPEDVK

-231 DIEQPSGFAAWLSK
+231 DIEQPSGFAAWLMSK

-349 IAMAGAAWALENARS
+349 IAMAGAAWALIDGPNGFQRVTGIDAGLKGTAGVMMAAFSGSKLARGVKDFGLS
-364 EVLHSVNKY
+364 AAKSAGGALADVGAFGLGMSLATAGAGNNGNG
-373 IHIHPISV
+373 
-381 AQKKGLLYQLYNLGD
+381 KGLKGINDMMNGGD
-396 RPPQFDDTLSDTDY
+396 SDSENKEEDD
-410 CNKAKE
+410 
-416 DWKFMSEIMP
+416 
-426 QTGITFKGNWFSQTG
+426 
-441 RNYIGVSHLYKY
+441 
-453 AKKEFFYWGEQIF
+453 
-466 RQPGVITTVDIS
+466 
-478 HLGLSKIK
+478 SKS
-486 KELNKSIGESRDNAR
+486 N
-501 KGFSEDIRQE
+501 KGFNEQAREKDQSKDSNDLQNQESSENEESSTESEGVGENTQETQETSESSPESSGFDSLESLEPTEADINSDSPLGFNEMARQGAEGLEETTNSDDLNSYSSENEE
-511 AGIEYQLLKELM
+511 APLSTNNEKEN
-523 EEMITGNESV
+523 GFNQES
-533 KEVTTRYYISG
+533 G
-544 KTKDEVQQQADKI
+544 DP
-557 NQRLALRGYKS
+557 KS
-568 SFFLG
+568 SKT
-573 EEDTEL
+573 EEKPNRTFSAKSDRLNQEL
-579 LALYRSH
+579 SQH
-586 KEQKQ
+586 KKNNPLKQ
-591 AKNRQG
+591 A
-597 KELTTND
+597 TND
-604 LGTSYPLN
+604 PSSN
-612 YSQLIDP
+612 
-619 RGLYFGRTNTG
+619 RT
-630 GLVILDMWHK
+630 
-640 DYMRLSYNFV
+640 
-650 LLGIPGSGKSSTLKK
+650 
-665 IGSHNHLLGNYTYY
+665 
-679 FMANAENNRFMK
+679 
-691 AYDGLSLDASG
+691 
-702 RDGTVNPFQI
+702 
-712 FATVINELTGEV
+712 
-724 DEQESY
+724 
-730 NVSKNKLKIIFAN
+730 
-743 IHGEN
+743 
-748 DPELN
+748 
-753 TSLDMYIDLF
+753 
-763 YEKWF
+763 
-768 SDHQMVLENATQ
+768 
-780 YEAIQYPLLEDF
+780 
-792 FRFIH
+792 
-797 DELYEEEKKIR
+797 
-808 SSLSEFEAKGYRS
+808 
-821 RKYL
+821 YL

>member
-349 IAMAGAAWALENARS
+349 IAMAGAAWALIDGPNGFQRVTGIDAGLKGTAGVMMAAFSGSKLARGVKDFGLS
-364 EVLHSVNKY
+364 AAKSAGGALADVGAFGLGMSLATAGAGNNGNG
-373 IHIHPISV
+373 
-381 AQKKGLLYQLYNLGD
+381 KGLKGINDMMDGGDSDSENKEEDDSKSNKGFNEQAREKDQSKDSNDLQNQESSENEESSTESDGVGENTQETSESSSESSDFDSLESLEPTEADINSDSPLGFNEMARQEAEESEETTNSDDLNSYSSGNEEAHLSANNEKETGFNQESDDPKSPKNEEKPKRTFSAKSD
-396 RPPQFDDTLSDTDY
+396 RLNQELSQHKKNNPLKQATK
-410 CNKAKE
+410 NKVFGYGKE
-416 DWKFMSEIMP
+416 DPRRYHSSSFMSKRRDAYDLGKDYGQYRQQKRRIKSE
-426 QTGITFKGNWFSQTG
+426 FKES
-441 RNYIGVSHLYKY
+441 KKD
-453 AKKEFFYWGEQIF
+453 AKKEE
-466 RQPGVITTVDIS
+466 
-478 HLGLSKIK
+478 
-486 KELNKSIGESRDNAR
+486 
-501 KGFSEDIRQE
+501 
-511 AGIEYQLLKELM
+511 
-523 EEMITGNESV
+523 
-533 KEVTTRYYISG
+533 
-544 KTKDEVQQQADKI
+544 
-557 NQRLALRGYKS
+557 
-568 SFFLG
+568 
-573 EEDTEL
+573 
-579 LALYRSH
+579 
-586 KEQKQ
+586 
-591 AKNRQG
+591 
-597 KELTTND
+597 
-604 LGTSYPLN
+604 
-612 YSQLIDP
+612 
-619 RGLYFGRTNTG
+619 
-630 GLVILDMWHK
+630 
-640 DYMRLSYNFV
+640 
-650 LLGIPGSGKSSTLKK
+650 
-665 IGSHNHLLGNYTYY
+665 
-679 FMANAENNRFMK
+679 
-691 AYDGLSLDASG
+691 
-702 RDGTVNPFQI
+702 
-712 FATVINELTGEV
+712 
-724 DEQESY
+724 
-730 NVSKNKLKIIFAN
+730 
-743 IHGEN
+743 
-748 DPELN
+748 
-753 TSLDMYIDLF
+753 
-763 YEKWF
+763 
-768 SDHQMVLENATQ
+768 
-780 YEAIQYPLLEDF
+780 
-792 FRFIH
+792 
-797 DELYEEEKKIR
+797 
-808 SSLSEFEAKGYRS
+808 
-821 RKYL
+821 

>member
-349 IAMAGAAWALENARS
+349 IAMAGAAWALIDGPNGFQRVTGIDAGLKGTAGVMMAAFSGSKLARGVKDFGLS
-364 EVLHSVNKY
+364 AAKSAGGALADVGAFGLGMSLATAGAGNNGNG
-373 IHIHPISV
+373 
-381 AQKKGLLYQLYNLGD
+381 KGLKGINDMMDGGDSDSENKEEDDSKSNKGFNEQAREKDQSKDSNDLQNQESSENEESSTESDGVGENTQETQETSESSSESSDFDSLESLEPTEADINSDSPLGFNEMARQEAEESEETTNSDDLNSYSSGNEEAHLSANNEKETGFNQESDDPKSPKNEEKPKRTFSAKSD
-396 RPPQFDDTLSDTDY
+396 RLNQELSQHKKNNPLKQATK
-410 CNKAKE
+410 NKVFGYGKE
-416 DWKFMSEIMP
+416 DPRRYHSSSFMSKRRDAYDLGKDYGQYRQQKRRIKSE
-426 QTGITFKGNWFSQTG
+426 FKES
-441 RNYIGVSHLYKY
+441 KKD
-453 AKKEFFYWGEQIF
+453 AKKEE
-466 RQPGVITTVDIS
+466 
-478 HLGLSKIK
+478 
-486 KELNKSIGESRDNAR
+486 
-501 KGFSEDIRQE
+501 
-511 AGIEYQLLKELM
+511 
-523 EEMITGNESV
+523 
-533 KEVTTRYYISG
+533 
-544 KTKDEVQQQADKI
+544 
-557 NQRLALRGYKS
+557 
-568 SFFLG
+568 
-573 EEDTEL
+573 
-579 LALYRSH
+579 
-586 KEQKQ
+586 
-591 AKNRQG
+591 
-597 KELTTND
+597 
-604 LGTSYPLN
+604 
-612 YSQLIDP
+612 
-619 RGLYFGRTNTG
+619 
-630 GLVILDMWHK
+630 
-640 DYMRLSYNFV
+640 
-650 LLGIPGSGKSSTLKK
+650 
-665 IGSHNHLLGNYTYY
+665 
-679 FMANAENNRFMK
+679 
-691 AYDGLSLDASG
+691 
-702 RDGTVNPFQI
+702 
-712 FATVINELTGEV
+712 
-724 DEQESY
+724 
-730 NVSKNKLKIIFAN
+730 
-743 IHGEN
+743 
-748 DPELN
+748 
-753 TSLDMYIDLF
+753 
-763 YEKWF
+763 
-768 SDHQMVLENATQ
+768 
-780 YEAIQYPLLEDF
+780 
-792 FRFIH
+792 
-797 DELYEEEKKIR
+797 
-808 SSLSEFEAKGYRS
+808 
-821 RKYL
+821 

>member
-1 MPFILSNVV
+1 MPFILANVV

-30 LNDNSGYLTQGNPI
+30 LNDYSGYLTQGNPI

-137 ALWLTAS
+137 ALWSTAS

-202 KIEKPDDVK
+202 KIEKPEDVK

-223 SKGKDSLV
+223 SKGKDTLV
-231 DIEQPSGFAAWLSK
+231 DIEQPSGFAAWLMSK

-349 IAMAGAAWALENARS
+349 IAMAGAAWALIDGPNGFQRVTGIDAGLKGTAGVMMAAFSGSKLARGVKDFGLS
-364 EVLHSVNKY
+364 AAKSAGGALADVGAFGLGMSLATAGAGNNGNG
-373 IHIHPISV
+373 
-381 AQKKGLLYQLYNLGD
+381 KGLKGINDMMNGGDSDSENKEEDDSKSNKGFNEQEREKDQSKDSNDLQNQESSENEESATESEGVGENTQETQETSESSPESSDFDSLESLEPTEADINSDYPLGFNEMARQGAEGLEETTNSADDLNSYSSENEDAPLSTNNEKENGFNQESDDPKSSKIEEKPNRTFSAKSD
-396 RPPQFDDTLSDTDY
+396 RLKQELSQHKKNNPLKQATK
-410 CNKAKE
+410 NKVFGYGKE
-416 DWKFMSEIMP
+416 DPRRYHSSSFMSKRRDAYDLGKDYGQYRQQKRRI
-426 QTGITFKGNWFSQTG
+426 KG
-441 RNYIGVSHLYKY
+441 
-453 AKKEFFYWGEQIF
+453 E
-466 RQPGVITTVDIS
+466 
-478 HLGLSKIK
+478 
-486 KELNKSIGESRDNAR
+486 
-501 KGFSEDIRQE
+501 
-511 AGIEYQLLKELM
+511 LKE
-523 EEMITGNESV
+523 S
-533 KEVTTRYYISG
+533 
-544 KTKDEVQQQADKI
+544 
-557 NQRLALRGYKS
+557 
-568 SFFLG
+568 
-573 EEDTEL
+573 
-579 LALYRSH
+579 
-586 KEQKQ
+586 
-591 AKNRQG
+591 
-597 KELTTND
+597 
-604 LGTSYPLN
+604 
-612 YSQLIDP
+612 
-619 RGLYFGRTNTG
+619 
-630 GLVILDMWHK
+630 
-640 DYMRLSYNFV
+640 
-650 LLGIPGSGKSSTLKK
+650 KK
-665 IGSHNHLLGNYTYY
+665 
-679 FMANAENNRFMK
+679 
-691 AYDGLSLDASG
+691 
-702 RDGTVNPFQI
+702 
-712 FATVINELTGEV
+712 
-724 DEQESY
+724 
-730 NVSKNKLKIIFAN
+730 
-743 IHGEN
+743 
-748 DPELN
+748 
-753 TSLDMYIDLF
+753 
-763 YEKWF
+763 
-768 SDHQMVLENATQ
+768 
-780 YEAIQYPLLEDF
+780 
-792 FRFIH
+792 
-797 DELYEEEKKIR
+797 EEKKN
-808 SSLSEFEAKGYRS
+808 K
-821 RKYL
+821 

>member
-1 MPFILSNVV
+1 MPFILANVV

-30 LNDNSGYLTQGNPI
+30 LNDYSGYLTQGNPI

-137 ALWLTAS
+137 ALWSTAS

-187 NLNHYKHAKQIDMQE
+187 NLNHYKRAKQIDMQE
-202 KIEKPDDVK
+202 KIEKPEDVK

-231 DIEQPSGFAAWLSK
+231 DIEQPSGFAAWLMSK

-349 IAMAGAAWALENARS
+349 IAMAGAAWALIDGPNGFQRVTGIDAGLKGTAGVMMAAFSGSKLVRGIKDFGVS
-364 EVLHSVNKY
+364 AAKSAGGALADVGAFGLGMSLATAGAGNNGNG
-373 IHIHPISV
+373 
-381 AQKKGLLYQLYNLGD
+381 KGLKGINDMMNGGDSDSENKEEDDSKSNKGFNEQAREKDQSKDSNDLQNQESSENEESSTESEGVGENTQETQETSESSPESSDFDSLESLEPTEADINSDSPLGFNEMARQESEEPEEMTHSDDFDSDSSGKEEAHSSVTSEKETGFNQSSDDPKSSKTEEKPNRTFSAKSD
-396 RPPQFDDTLSDTDY
+396 RLNQELSQHKKNNPLKQATK
-410 CNKAKE
+410 NKVFGYGKE
-416 DWKFMSEIMP
+416 DPRRYHSSSFMSKHRDAYDLGKDYGQYRQQKRRI
-426 QTGITFKGNWFSQTG
+426 KG
-441 RNYIGVSHLYKY
+441 
-453 AKKEFFYWGEQIF
+453 E
-466 RQPGVITTVDIS
+466 
-478 HLGLSKIK
+478 
-486 KELNKSIGESRDNAR
+486 
-501 KGFSEDIRQE
+501 
-511 AGIEYQLLKELM
+511 LKE
-523 EEMITGNESV
+523 S
-533 KEVTTRYYISG
+533 
-544 KTKDEVQQQADKI
+544 
-557 NQRLALRGYKS
+557 
-568 SFFLG
+568 
-573 EEDTEL
+573 
-579 LALYRSH
+579 
-586 KEQKQ
+586 
-591 AKNRQG
+591 
-597 KELTTND
+597 
-604 LGTSYPLN
+604 
-612 YSQLIDP
+612 
-619 RGLYFGRTNTG
+619 
-630 GLVILDMWHK
+630 
-640 DYMRLSYNFV
+640 
-650 LLGIPGSGKSSTLKK
+650 KK
-665 IGSHNHLLGNYTYY
+665 
-679 FMANAENNRFMK
+679 
-691 AYDGLSLDASG
+691 
-702 RDGTVNPFQI
+702 
-712 FATVINELTGEV
+712 
-724 DEQESY
+724 
-730 NVSKNKLKIIFAN
+730 
-743 IHGEN
+743 
-748 DPELN
+748 
-753 TSLDMYIDLF
+753 
-763 YEKWF
+763 
-768 SDHQMVLENATQ
+768 
-780 YEAIQYPLLEDF
+780 
-792 FRFIH
+792 
-797 DELYEEEKKIR
+797 EEKK
-808 SSLSEFEAKGYRS
+808 EK
-821 RKYL
+821 